1 MFVVV
6 VGDLFSVIH
15 AAEADFDCVTI
26 KDFSYFVVFW
36 EVLVSYSKESVSD
49 ICAYIFVEWGV
60 VPTYVVLLTVF
71 LFFSCGCFIMKS
83 GLVSAFVE
91 CFLIWSRPSI
101 SEST

>member
-36 EVLVSYSKESVSD
+36 EVLVSYGKESVSD
-49 ICAYIFVEWGV
+49 IGAYIFVEWGGCTNV
-60 VPTYVVLLTVF
+60 CCFVDC
-71 LFFSCGCFIMKS
+71 LFVC
-83 GLVSAFVE
+83 
-91 CFLIWSRPSI
+91 
-101 SEST
+101 